1 MKLIKNKKVLIGSVV
16 AVVIILAIVFSNTMV
31 SKTTKVQ
38 LETNKGTMVL
48 EIYTGQMPITGGN
61 FVKLV
66 NEKFYD
72 GVIFHRVIDGF
83 MIQGGDPTGT
93 GMGGR
98 AAEYH
103 QGYGNPNSK
112 NTWKIPD
119 EFTQTNLDKNDRG
132 TISMANAG
140 PNTGGSQFFINLVDN
155 NFLDGRH
162 PVFGK
167 IIEGLEVIDVIAD
180 VKTNS
185 QDKPLEDVVIISAKV
200 I

>member
-1 MKLIKNKKVLIGSVV
+1 MKNNKVLIWSII
-16 AVVIILAIVFSNTMV
+16 AVIVIAAIVISNTMA
-31 SKTTKVQ
+31 SKHTKVRM
-38 LETNKGTMVL
+38 ETTKGTMIL
-48 EIYTGQMPITGGN
+48 EIYTGEMPITGGN

-66 NEKFYD
+66 KEGYYD

-83 MIQGGDPTGT
+83 MVQGGDPTGT

-103 QGYGNPNSK
+103 PGYGNANSK

-119 EFTQTNLDKNDRG
+119 EFTQTNLDRNDRG

-140 PNTGGSQFFINLVDN
+140 PNTGGSQFFLNLVDN

-167 IIEGLEVIDVIAD
+167 IVEGIEVIDAIAD
-180 VKTNS
+180 VETNS

>member
-1 MKLIKNKKVLIGSVV
+1 MKKKKVLIISIV
-16 AVVIILAIVFSNTMV
+16 AVLALVIAISNLMA
-31 SKTTKVQ
+31 SKNTKVA
-38 LETNKGTMVL
+38 LETNKGTIVL
-48 EIYTGQMPITGGN
+48 ELYTGQMPITAGN

-66 NEKFYD
+66 EEGFYD
-72 GVIFHRVIDGF
+72 GVIFHRIIPGF

-103 QGYGNPNSK
+103 KGYGNPSSQNS
-112 NTWKIPD
+112 WKIPD
-119 EFTQTNLDKNDRG
+119 EFTGTNLDKNDRG

-167 IIEGLEVIDVIAD
+167 VVEGLEIVDLISNVETD
-180 VKTNS
+180 S
-185 QDKPLEDVVIISAKV
+185 QDRPVEEIKIISAKV